1 MRLHRFGNRVRRVLL
16 GAPAVS
22 VWHDPRYRLPLPGL
36 SARIGLE
43 PRRADFALSYLVDSG
58 LVRPDG
64 VRRPRRIGYDAIA
77 RVHTPAWID
86 ALHTRAGMELV
97 FGVQEDLPAEE
108 ILTTAR
114 LAAGGTLEA
123 SRLALRRD
131 APTLNLLGGF
141 HHAHPDRGYGFC
153 PINDIAIA
161 VAVLRDEGFSGQVV
175 VLDLDAHPP
184 DGTAACL
191 ADDERVYIGSISG
204 SDWGE
209 IEGADETLLPENTGD
224 QDYLSALSD
233 LLRRLPRPELC
244 FVIAGG
250 DVLAGDRLGA
260 LGLSLDGVRRRD
272 LLVAEAL
279 YRRPQVWLPGGGYS
293 DPAWRALAGTA
304 LALAGVR
311 TAIPAGYDAIHAAYS
326 RIARRLTHA
335 DLSGGADL
343 EMAEVLSD
351 LGVGHLPTRR
361 LFGFYTEGGVEYA
374 LEQYGILPYLRR
386 LGYGRFRVDVQQDG
400 ERGRIRVFAH
410 AGGREHLLVETVLE
424 IITLDEQ
431 RVLYVHWHTQRDSA
445 RLKRD
450 ALPGQEHPGLGLAQE
465 SRDLFGQ
472 MAIRLELEGV
482 AFTPSYFHVAYLA
495 REQSSFVELERQAR
509 FEAMLR
515 DLKAHSML
523 DASRAVSEGRVELD
537 GAPYAWEANPMV
549 GWKDGPR
556 LDEKKIAAA
565 AKRYRFTLREG

>member
-1 MRLHRFGNRVRRVLL
+1 MRLHRIGNRLRRVLL

-36 SARIGLE
+36 SGRIGLE

-58 LVRPDG
+58 LVRPDA

-77 RVHTPAWID
+77 RVHTPSWIE
-86 ALHTRAGMELV
+86 ALHTQEGMATV
-97 FGVQEDLPAEE
+97 FGVADDLPTEE
-108 ILTTAR
+108 ILVTSR

-123 SRLALRRD
+123 ARLALRRQ

-141 HHAHPDRGYGFC
+141 HHAHPDRGFGFC

-161 VAVLRDEGFSGQVV
+161 VAVLRDEGFTGQVV

-191 ADDERVYIGSISG
+191 ADDDRVYIGSISG
-204 SDWGE
+204 SDWGDVD
-209 IEGADETLLPENTGD
+209 GADETLLPENSGD
-224 QDYLSALSD
+224 DVYLAALSD
-233 LLRRLPRPELC
+233 LLRRVPEPGLC

-250 DVLAGDRLGA
+250 DVLAEDRLGA
-260 LGLSLDGVRRRD
+260 LGLTLDGVRRRD
-272 LLVAEAL
+272 LMVAEAL
-279 YRRPQVWLPGGGYS
+279 YRCPQVWLPGGGYS
-293 DPAWRALAGTA
+293 DPAWRVLAGTA

-311 TAIPAGYDAIHAAYS
+311 TPIPDGYDAIHAAYS

-335 DLSGGADL
+335 DLSGGPDL
-343 EMAEVLSD
+343 EMAEVLAD

-361 LFGFYTEGGVEYA
+361 LFGFYTESGVEYA

-386 LGYGRFRVDVQQDG
+386 IGYGRFRVEVQQDG
-400 ERGRIRVFAH
+400 ERGRVRLFAY
-410 AGGREHLLVETVLE
+410 ADGREHLLVETVLE
-424 IITLDEQ
+424 IKTLDEQ

-445 RLKRD
+445 RLKRN

-472 MAIRLELEGV
+472 MALRLELEGV

-509 FEAMLR
+509 FIAMLR
-515 DLKAHSML
+515 DLEAHSML
-523 DASRAVSEGRVELD
+523 DVTRAVAEGRVELD
-537 GAPYAWEANPMV
+537 GERYAWEADPMV

-556 LDEKKIAAA
+556 LDTKKVEQAA
-565 AKRYRFTLREG
+565 AKYRFTLRA